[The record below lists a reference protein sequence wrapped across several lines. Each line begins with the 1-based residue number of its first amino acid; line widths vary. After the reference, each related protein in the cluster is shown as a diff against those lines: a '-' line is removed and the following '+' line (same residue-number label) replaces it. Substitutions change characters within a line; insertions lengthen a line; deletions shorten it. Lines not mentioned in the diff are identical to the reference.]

1 MAISTNGTVLTRVAG
16 ALYNVQM
23 SNATYSEVAS
33 LDPSVLVNTLYS
45 RDFGTKTDL
54 EVATTLVANLG
65 LTAVTGLDNWV
76 AAQLTA
82 AGANKGAKVV
92 SMLNDFAQMS
102 TTDATYGA
110 AVSAFNTKVD
120 SALALSQTSGN
131 AGGTFAAAGTPVV
144 VGATFTLTTSVD
156 AVSGGAG
163 DDTISGVLGTSGT
176 FTVGDNIIGGAG
188 TDTLNLIAAVHTANG
203 FVSIDGVENVN
214 VRLIGTAAET
224 VELNAADWSGVA
236 VLSNASSLA
245 GTTLD
250 VSGLADDTKVVLYG
264 NTDINI
270 GYNNTSTGA
279 TANGVL
285 VSVGSAGTATTIASA
300 SATNTANFDF
310 DEAGAGL
317 ITKVNLEVQ
326 GSLNLARIDADGSGM
341 TYTITGTGNAALIS
355 DDKISTFD
363 ASAAQGNIDMT
374 FEAANVDVTAKGG
387 AGNDTFRFG
396 TTIDTADNVDGGAG
410 TDQVTMTI
418 GTLARTL
425 NTTNVEVATV
435 AFTTDGGATLNASG
449 STVTTFNL
457 AAGVASA
464 DLSVSQIA
472 DASTVNIISDGTD
485 DITLDTVSAAS
496 TLTINLGSATGQIS
510 VEAVSI
516 SDVASLTLN
525 AAAGSGVSGG
535 TAAVNAGSIVLDSDV
550 KTVAINTSA
559 GETDLVITAISGNAV
574 SSLTINSNGSGSIA
588 LTSAFEANTGIT
600 SVTINASGSDAAD
613 VTIGALVGGSSITA
627 DKFTSLTMVGRSGAD
642 ITVGALDLGNGST
655 AAASATISLDAGS
668 SSVVGTDALDITTSG
683 DFDLNVNVVASQSA
697 TIALGTITL
706 NAGTAASGASFNIG
720 ALTAGTGA
728 FVGVEKFVG
737 TQSGAQVTVGA
748 IVGEQDSTIEIFGSG
763 GFVGVM
769 NTAAT
774 AAASGMD
781 LGNINATLNAS
792 ANLLIGAGTGS
803 VAFNSTGGVIGTV
816 SLTIADDATAEIGTI
831 DASGVGAITLTV
843 AGDGAAIFGAV
854 SAVASVG
861 AINVGVAASA
871 SATFAAIQANNIDG
885 ITVSG
890 AGAVLIGTV
899 SASAVGTIDARQ
911 LISGTFSIDLSG
923 VDTDTEIK
931 LAGTT
936 TNTVISGKGNDIFTL
951 AAGTTGNDHIQFNS
965 TAQGTDQIISFGA
978 GAAGGDAIE
987 FFASAIGAQVTATL
1001 RNADGVAI
1009 ATAGA
1014 ADLSALVTGG
1024 ATLTLTDTDNVIVIG
1039 TALATTAAMESLV
1052 KTLVFGSAALAGSG
1066 SLVVAWASAGD
1077 TNVSLVH
1084 FDVGSAQGGTTA
1096 SLITATLSTDTL
1108 AVISGVTP
1116 GALVAANFA
1125 FV

>member
-1 MAISTNGTVLTRVAG
+1 LTSDETFGAAATAWNAKVSAAISYTA
-16 ALYNVQM
+16 
-23 SNATYSEVAS
+23 SN
-33 LDPSVLVNTLYS
+33 
-45 RDFGTKTDL
+45 
-54 EVATTLVANLG
+54 
-65 LTAVTGLDNWV
+65 TADV
-76 AAQLTA
+76 
-82 AGANKGAKVV
+82 
-92 SMLNDFAQMS
+92 
-102 TTDATYGA
+102 TTDY
-110 AVSAFNTKVD
+110 SAPVT
-120 SALALSQTSGN
+120 SQ
-131 AGGTFAAAGTPVV
+131 
-144 VGATFTLTTSVD
+144 TFTLTTSVD
-156 AVSGGAG
+156 AVNGGAG
-163 DDTISGVLGTSGT
+163 NDTISGVLGTSAT

-188 TDTLNLIAAVHTANG
+188 TDTLNLIAAIHTANSL
-203 FVSIDGVENVN
+203 VSIDGVENVN

-250 VSGLADDTKVVLYG
+250 VSGLADDTQVVLYG

-270 GYNNTSTGA
+270 GFNNTTTGA

-285 VSVGSAGTATTIASA
+285 VSVGSAGTATTIGSA

-396 TTIDTADNVDGGAG
+396 TTIDTADTVDGGAG
-410 TDQVTMTI
+410 TDSVTMTI

-472 DASTVNIISDGTD
+472 DASTVNIINDGTD
-485 DITLDTVSAAS
+485 DITVDTVTSAS

-510 VEAVSI
+510 VETVTI

-525 AAAGSGVSGG
+525 AAAGSAVSGG

-574 SSLTINSNGSGSIA
+574 SSLTINSNGSGSIVM
-588 LTSAFEANTGIT
+588 TSAFEANTGIT

-642 ITVGALDLGNGST
+642 ITVGALDLGNGAT
-655 AAASATISLDAGS
+655 GAASATISLDAGS
-668 SSVVGTDALDITTSG
+668 SSIVGTDALDVTTSG
-683 DFDLNVNVVASQSA
+683 DFDLNVNVVAGQSG
-697 TIALGTITL
+697 TVALGTITL

-720 ALTAGTGA
+720 AMTVGTGA
-728 FVGVEKFVG
+728 FVGVEEVQV

-748 IVGEQDSTIEIFGSG
+748 IDIGQDGTVELFGSG
-763 GFVGVM
+763 GMVADG
-769 NTAAT
+769 TAGT
-774 AAASGMD
+774 AGIANVD
-781 LGNINATLNAS
+781 LGNINATLGAS
-792 ANLLIGAGTGS
+792 ANLLVGAGTGS
-803 VAFNSTGGVIGTV
+803 VAFLSTGGVIGTV

-831 DASGVGAITLTV
+831 DASGVGAITLSV
-843 AGDGAAIFGAV
+843 AGDGAAMFGGV
-854 SAVASVG
+854 SAVASIG
-861 AINVGVAASA
+861 SITVGVAASA

-890 AGAVLIGTV
+890 AGAVLIGAV

-911 LISGTFSIDLSG
+911 LTSGTFTINLSG

-978 GAAGGDAIE
+978 GATGGDVIE
-987 FFASAIGAQVTATL
+987 FFASALNAQVSSTF
-1001 RNADGVAI
+1001 RDMDGVAI
-1009 ATAGA
+1009 ATAA
-1014 ADLSALVTGG
+1014 AANLSALVTGG
-1024 ATLTLTDTDNVIVIG
+1024 ATLTLEDTDNIIMIG
-1039 TALATTAAMESLV
+1039 TAVATTAAMETLL

-1066 SLVVAWASAGD
+1066 YATVVWASAGASD
-1077 TNVSLVH
+1077 SNVSLVH
-1084 FDVGSAQGGTTA
+1084 YDVASAQGGTTA
-1096 SLITATLSTDTL
+1096 SLITATLSTVTM
-1108 AVISGVTP
+1108 AVVTGVTP
-1116 GALVAANFA
+1116 GGLVAANFA
-1125 FV
+1125 YV

>member
-33 LDPSVLVNTLYS
+33 LDPSTLVNTLYS

-65 LTAVTGLDNWV
+65 LSAVTGLDNWV

-110 AVSAFNTKVD
+110 AVAAFNTKVD

-131 AGGTFAAAGTPVV
+131 AGGTFAAAGVPVV

-156 AVSGGAG
+156 AVNGGAG

-214 VRLIGTAAET
+214 VRLIGTAAEA

-250 VSGLADDTKVVLYG
+250 VSGLADDTQVVLYG

-270 GYNNTSTGA
+270 GFNNTTTGA

-410 TDQVTMTI
+410 TDSVTMTI
-418 GTLARTL
+418 STLARTL

-472 DASTVNIISDGTD
+472 DASTVNIINDGTD

-510 VEAVSI
+510 VEAVTI

-574 SSLTINSNGSGSIA
+574 SSLTINSNGSGSIVM
-588 LTSAFEANTGIT
+588 TSAFEANTGIT

-613 VTIGALVGGSSITA
+613 VTIGALIGGSSITA
-627 DKFTSLTMVGRSGAD
+627 DKFTGLTMVGRSGAD
-642 ITVGALDLGNGST
+642 ITVGALDLGNGAT

-668 SSVVGTDALDITTSG
+668 SSVVGTDALDVTTTG
-683 DFDLNVNVVASQSA
+683 DFDLNVNAIASQSA
-697 TIALGTITL
+697 TVALGTITL
-706 NAGTAASGASFNIG
+706 NAGTAASGASLNIG
-720 ALTAGTGA
+720 AMTVGTGA
-728 FVGVEKFVG
+728 FFGVEKFVG
-737 TQSGAQVTVGA
+737 TQSGAQVTIGA
-748 IVGEQDSTIEIFGSG
+748 LVGEQDSTIEIFGSG

-781 LGNINATLNAS
+781 LGSINATLGAS
-792 ANLLIGAGTGS
+792 ANLLMGAGTGS
-803 VAFNSTGGVIGTV
+803 VAFQSTGGVIGTV

-831 DASGVGAITLTV
+831 DASGVGAITLSV
-843 AGDGAAIFGAV
+843 AGDGAAIFGGV
-854 SAVASVG
+854 SAVASIG
-861 AINVGVAASA
+861 SINVGVAASA

-899 SASAVGTIDARQ
+899 SATAVGTIDARQ
-911 LISGTFSIDLSG
+911 LISGTFTIDLSG
-923 VDTDTEIK
+923 VDADTEIK

-951 AAGTTGNDHIQFNS
+951 AAGTTGNDHIQYA
-965 TAQGTDQIISFGA
+965 TASQGVDQIIGFAAGTTGGDVIEILDALGYSGQLRDA
-978 GAAGGDAIE
+978 DGAAVG
-987 FFASAIGAQVTATL
+987 SATAVNFSVLITAAATL
-1001 RNADGVAI
+1001 D
-1009 ATAGA
+1009 TA
-1014 ADLSALVTGG
+1014 
-1024 ATLTLTDTDNVIVIG
+1024 DNVIVLG
-1039 TALATTAAMESLV
+1039 TGFDSNASALSFLTSGITFTTAVAGDGSWLVVYGTGSDTVVSVLSVSTATSLL
-1052 KTLVFGSAALAGSG
+1052 TLASGSAAL
-1066 SLVVAWASAGD
+1066 SL
-1077 TNVSLVH
+1077 T
-1084 FDVGSAQGGTTA
+1084 Q
-1096 SLITATLSTDTL
+1096 L

-1116 GALVAANFA
+1116 GALVAGNIDI
-1125 FV
+1125 V

>member
-33 LDPSVLVNTLYS
+33 LDPSTLVNTLYS

-54 EVATTLVANLG
+54 EVATTLIANLG
-65 LTAVTGLDNWV
+65 LSAVTGLDNWV

-110 AVSAFNTKVD
+110 AVAAFNTKVD
-120 SALALSQTSGN
+120 AALALSQTSGN

-156 AVSGGAG
+156 AVNGGAG

-176 FTVGDNIIGGAG
+176 FTVGDNIMGGAG
-188 TDTLNLIAAVHTANG
+188 TDTLNLIAAIHTANSL
-203 FVSIDGVENVN
+203 VSIDGVENVN

-250 VSGLADDTKVVLYG
+250 VSGLADDTQVVLYG

-270 GYNNTSTGA
+270 GFNNTTTGA

-285 VSVGSAGTATTIASA
+285 VSVGSAGTATTIGSA

-396 TTIDTADNVDGGAG
+396 TTIDTADTVDGGAG
-410 TDQVTMTI
+410 TDSVTMTI

-472 DASTVNIISDGTD
+472 DASTVNIINDGTD

-510 VEAVSI
+510 VEAVTI

-574 SSLTINSNGSGSIA
+574 SSLTINSNGSGSIVM
-588 LTSAFEANTGIT
+588 TSAFEANTGIT

-613 VTIGALVGGSSITA
+613 VTIGALIGGSSITA
-627 DKFTSLTMVGRSGAD
+627 DKFTGLTMVGRSGAD
-642 ITVGALDLGNGST
+642 ITVGALDLGNGAT

-668 SSVVGTDALDITTSG
+668 SSVVGTDALDVTTTG
-683 DFDLNVNVVASQSA
+683 DFDLNVNAIASQSA
-697 TIALGTITL
+697 TVALGTITL
-706 NAGTAASGASFNIG
+706 NAGTAASGASLNIG
-720 ALTAGTGA
+720 AMTVGTGA
-728 FVGVEKFVG
+728 FFGVEKFVG
-737 TQSGAQVTVGA
+737 TQSGAQVTIGA
-748 IVGEQDSTIEIFGSG
+748 LVGEQDSTIEIFGSG

-781 LGNINATLNAS
+781 LGSINATLGAS
-792 ANLLIGAGTGS
+792 ANLLMGAGTGS
-803 VAFNSTGGVIGTV
+803 VAFQSTGGVIGTV

-831 DASGVGAITLTV
+831 DASGVGAITLSV
-843 AGDGAAIFGAV
+843 AGDGAAIFGGV
-854 SAVASVG
+854 SAVASIG
-861 AINVGVAASA
+861 SINVGVAASA

-911 LISGTFSIDLSG
+911 LISGTFTIDLSG
-923 VDTDTEIK
+923 VDADTEIK

-951 AAGTTGNDHIQFNS
+951 AAGTTGNDHIQYA
-965 TAQGTDQIISFGA
+965 TASQGVDQIIGFAAGTTGGDVIEILDALGYSGQLRDA
-978 GAAGGDAIE
+978 DGAAVG
-987 FFASAIGAQVTATL
+987 SATAVNFSVLITAAATL
-1001 RNADGVAI
+1001 D
-1009 ATAGA
+1009 TA
-1014 ADLSALVTGG
+1014 
-1024 ATLTLTDTDNVIVIG
+1024 DNVIVLG
-1039 TALATTAAMESLV
+1039 TGFDSNASALSFLTSGITFTTAVAGDGSWLVVYGTGSDTVVSVLSVSTATSLL
-1052 KTLVFGSAALAGSG
+1052 TLASGSAAL
-1066 SLVVAWASAGD
+1066 SL
-1077 TNVSLVH
+1077 T
-1084 FDVGSAQGGTTA
+1084 QM
-1096 SLITATLSTDTL
+1096 

-1116 GALVAANFA
+1116 GALVAGNIDI
-1125 FV
+1125 V